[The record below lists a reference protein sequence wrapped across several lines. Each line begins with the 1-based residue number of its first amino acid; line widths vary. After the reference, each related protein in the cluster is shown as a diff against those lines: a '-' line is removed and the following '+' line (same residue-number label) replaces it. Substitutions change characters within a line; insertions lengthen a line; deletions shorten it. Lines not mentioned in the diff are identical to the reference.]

1 MPWQQQLS
9 RYPCHPSP
17 QAQAALNALHEAVS
31 EISMDDL
38 LDFPME
44 SLDSCAVCDDAEEEE
59 SELGSEYERTHD
71 ANGDSLEY

>member
-1 MPWQQQLS
+1 
-9 RYPCHPSP
+9 
-17 QAQAALNALHEAVS
+17 
-31 EISMDDL
+31 MDDL